1 MGKGSKTKTEQTNTL
16 DPEIKA
22 KLFATTDSTNAYA
35 DDVLAGNKSLAAPT
49 TEAFNSFIGNAQK
62 PGTTGADFKDIAT
75 KFGAQPTL
83 KFNATGPAVA
93 TIGDYGKAD
102 YGKATYADTPS
113 FGTTPTVTAQK
124 GYTNM
129 DPYMS
134 KYTGSVIDA
143 AIGDLGAQRDK
154 SQVQSNLAASAAG
167 AAGGSR
173 QGIRDSEV
181 TNDYLRNVAST
192 SANLRNQGFNTAAQ
206 LGMQDSGMGLQAD
219 TTNAG
224 NEMARLGA
232 EFAANNNRNA
242 SMFAADN
249 ARNASIFSADN
260 ARNASLFDAG
270 NTASEANAARAQNT
284 GQFNAQGDFNAQGAN
299 ADLYNKGL
307 LGQQGAI
314 QAGSDVDMRNLAM
327 QGTAA
332 GMAQDQANINS
343 PLEALKLKLAST
355 GMLPTITNSSQSTT
369 QKPGLFDWLSLG
381 AKAAG
386 CWVAREVYGEQNPAW
401 LVFREWLSTKA
412 PKWLFYIYNKFGERF
427 AAFIRN
433 KPRIKAV
440 IRALMNIV
448 VEK

>member
-35 DDVLAGNKSLAAPT
+35 DDVLAGNKSLAAPNT
-49 TEAFNSFIGNAQK
+49 DAFNSFIGNAQK
-62 PGTTGADFKDIAT
+62 PGTTGADFKDIGA
-75 KFGAQPTL
+75 KFGNQPTL
-83 KFNATGPAVA
+83 QFKAAGPSVA
-93 TIGDYGKAD
+93 TIGDYGKSD

-113 FGTTPTVTAQK
+113 FGKTPTVTAQK

-143 AIGDLGAQRDK
+143 AIGDLGAQREK
-154 SQVQSNLAASAAG
+154 SQVRANLAASASG

-181 TNDYLRNVAST
+181 ENDYLRNVAST
-192 SANLRNQGFNTAAQ
+192 TANLRNQGFNTAAQ

-219 TTNAG
+219 TTNAA

-232 EFAANNNRNA
+232 EFNANTNRNA

-249 ARNASIFSADN
+249 ARNASMFSADN
-260 ARNASLFDAG
+260 ARNASLFSAG
-270 NTASEANAARAQNT
+270 NAASEANAARAQDS
-284 GQFNAQGDFNAQGAN
+284 GQFNAKGDYAAQGDNAALRN
-299 ADLYNKGL
+299 AGL
-307 LGQQGAI
+307 IGQQGAL

-332 GMAQDQANINS
+332 GMAQDQSNMNS
-343 PLEALKLKLAST
+343 PLEALKLKLAGT
-355 GMLPTITNSSQSTT
+355 GMLPTITNSSQTTT
-369 QKPGLFDWLSLG
+369 QKPGLFNWLSLG
-381 AKAAG
+381 A
-386 CWVAREVYGEQNPAW
+386 
-401 LVFREWLSTKA
+401 S
-412 PKWLFYIYNKFGERF
+412 
-427 AAFIRN
+427 
-433 KPRIKAV
+433 
-440 IRALMNIV
+440 ALGGGR
-448 VEK
+448 